1 LEVHDLNSF
10 GKVLPKGE
18 SYKAFAPTIEKKRI
32 TNMQRKQKC
41 PKLLSSECFCAETI
55 YLQFSPLAMN
65 DLIILLFAIKLSHL
79 AFS

>member
-1 LEVHDLNSF
+1 
-10 GKVLPKGE
+10 
-18 SYKAFAPTIEKKRI
+18 
-32 TNMQRKQKC
+32 MQRKQKC